1 MMINTM
7 NREQFIEFHK
17 QLTDRALQISCKKNH
32 DYCGTQ
38 VEDNPFSNL
47 QLVEKM
53 GICSTEVG
61 LLCRISDKLSRI
73 NSFLQQGVLL
83 VEDEKISDTLLDAVN
98 YMILLAAVIEDRRS
112 NNE

>member
-1 MMINTM
+1 M
-7 NREQFIEFHK
+7 NREQFIEFHR
-17 QLTDRALQISCKKNH
+17 QLTDRALAISCKKNH

-38 VEDNPFSNL
+38 VEDNPFANL

-83 VEDEKISDTLLDAVN
+83 VEDESVSDTVLDAL
-98 YMILLAAVIEDRRS
+98 YTILLAAVIEDRRS

>member
-1 MMINTM
+1 M
-7 NREQFIEFHK
+7 NRNEFIEFHK
-17 QLTDRALQISCKKNH
+17 QLTSRALEISCKKNH

-38 VEDNPFSNL
+38 VEDNPFANL

-61 LLCRISDKLSRI
+61 LMTRISDKLSRI

-83 VEDEKISDTLLDAVN
+83 VEDESVDDTILDGLN
-98 YMILLAAVIEDRRS
+98 YWILLAGVIHDRRNNNS
-112 NNE
+112 N

>member
-1 MMINTM
+1 MH
-7 NREQFIEFHK
+7 REQFIKFHK
-17 QLTDRALQISCKKNH
+17 QLTDRALVISSKKNH

-38 VEDNPFSNL
+38 VEDNPFTNL

-83 VEDEKISDTLLDAVN
+83 VEDEKIDDTLCDLLN
-98 YMILLAAVIEDRRS
+98 YSILLAAVIEDRRN
-112 NNE
+112 NNESLS